1 MTLPLSNLRLRVA
14 LLLVLSLGAG
24 FLECQTTPGLSSLG
38 GSVQDPDGAAVAGA
52 QVVLNR
58 PDGSQVAHLVS
69 DRSGTFQFRN
79 VPPGRYVVDV
89 QQTGFRETKV
99 NVVAGDTSRTPL
111 KIVLKIAGVEEQV
124 TVAAS
129 DTSAQVNTEIGQNQN
144 GNSVDRDALD
154 RLPVFD
160 QDYITT
166 LSRFLDPDAI
176 GTNGVTLVVNGVEAN
191 GPGVTPS
198 AIQNVKI
205 NQNPY
210 SALFSRPGRARIEIT
225 TASGT
230 PKLHGSANFLYRD
243 SLFDARNPFA
253 IVKPGEQRTY
263 YEGSL
268 TGPLSRSKKTT
279 FLLALDRDNDN
290 QEAVVDAAG
299 PDGPINTNVPNPTH
313 HYFLSGR
320 VFHDYGQA
328 NQFWMGYSYEHRTI
342 TNFGVG
348 GTVLPS
354 AGTNTLFFEHEIN
367 VGQVYVFSQ
376 GFSTNSIFYWGTS
389 TIKRTASTKIPS
401 SSFPDHSRAAAHR
414 PTHGGPSITS
424 TVQTS

>member
-1 MTLPLSNLRLRVA
+1 M
-14 LLLVLSLGAG
+14 LLVLSFGAR
-24 FLECQTTPGLSSLG
+24 FLECQATPGLGSLS

-52 QVVLNR
+52 QVALDR

-69 DRSGTFQFRN
+69 DGSGTFRFRN

-89 QQTGFRETKV
+89 QQTGFRDDQV
-99 NVVAGDTSRTPL
+99 NVVAGGTRTPL
-111 KIVLKIAGVEEQV
+111 KIVLTIAGVQEQV

-129 DTSAQVNTEIGQNQN
+129 DTSAQVSTDIGQNQN
-144 GNSVDRDALD
+144 GNSLDHDALD

-166 LSRFLDPDAI
+166 LSRFLDPDAT

-198 AIQNVKI
+198 AVQNVKI

-225 TASGT
+225 TAGGT

-268 TGPLSRSKKTT
+268 TG
-279 FLLALDRDNDN
+279 AVE
-290 QEAVVDAAG
+290 QE
-299 PDGPINTNVPNPTH
+299 
-313 HYFLSGR
+313 
-320 VFHDYGQA
+320 
-328 NQFWMGYSYEHRTI
+328 
-342 TNFGVG
+342 
-348 GTVLPS
+348 
-354 AGTNTLFFEHEIN
+354 
-367 VGQVYVFSQ
+367 
-376 GFSTNSIFYWGTS
+376 
-389 TIKRTASTKIPS
+389 
-401 SSFPDHSRAAAHR
+401 
-414 PTHGGPSITS
+414 
-424 TVQTS
+424 